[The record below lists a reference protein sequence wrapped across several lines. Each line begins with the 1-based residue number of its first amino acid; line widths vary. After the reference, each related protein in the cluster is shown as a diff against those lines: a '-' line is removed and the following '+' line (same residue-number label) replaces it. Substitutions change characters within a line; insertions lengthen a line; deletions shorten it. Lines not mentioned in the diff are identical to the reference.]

1 MLEWYAVDQAQGI
14 HRELYR
20 QIFAGHRADLYLFG
34 ILLVQTRLACLAGA
48 QNRLSGGDLAVGACA
63 DAHVIAE
70 PPVIQIVLALF
81 SRAGEC

>member
-34 ILLVQTRLACLAGA
+34 ILLVQARLACLAGT
-48 QNRLSGGDLAVGACA
+48 QNRLSGGEY
-63 DAHVIAE
+63 HVA
-70 PPVIQIVLALF
+70 
-81 SRAGEC
+81 